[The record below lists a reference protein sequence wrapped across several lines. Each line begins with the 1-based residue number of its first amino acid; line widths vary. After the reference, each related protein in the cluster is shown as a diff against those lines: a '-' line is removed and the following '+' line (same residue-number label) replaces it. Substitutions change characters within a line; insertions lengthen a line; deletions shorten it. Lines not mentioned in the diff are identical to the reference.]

1 MTMKFKRIKLGIVL
15 LSLFSTIFC
24 NASDISINNN
34 PQNKVII
41 FGNSKIMI
49 TLDYNGKCNISKLD
63 VNHQNVISDK
73 SGIYSEI
80 RTSAVTYSTLKLA
93 ASPKIKTQKNTVT
106 LSGIRYGGDNS
117 PINEVWTFLITETD
131 IRFDIERTVSKPLVA
146 EEVSFPVFNFN
157 SINTWNAAFLGNGGV
172 AWFYL
177 FNEKLCTYGVHTDYS
192 AFWNNKKNV
201 GLKINSSANGKQIA
215 FKYSRSNEDKL
226 IYSIAVSDKELV
238 PRYDADTKR
247 RRFIRQKTDV
257 WDSFTINTG
266 KYNQTITLTPT
277 DYSEEYNRGNLVGVD
292 GDKIKNLLNTIAR
305 IGVID
310 SKHYGA
316 NSWHT
321 PYGPICLHEQYIGQL
336 GMAINDPNYINGY
349 KECLDYYRD
358 NAVKSN
364 GRVFARWAYDNSD
377 MMQGEVTPLGFYE
390 AQWGYLFDS
399 NTDMAINV
407 SESYNLSGDIDWVRK
422 HKKSCETTL
431 EYLLKRDSN
440 NNNLVE
446 MMTDSHT
453 EKKSSDWI
461 DIMWASFENAFVNAK
476 LYYALTLWSDVE
488 KQLGDNEKALY
499 YADYAAK
506 LKISFNKPIEEGGF
520 WDNKNKWYVHWRDKD
535 NTIHGNNLVT
545 PVNFMAIA
553 YGICD
558 YPSRQNSILNKIESQ
573 MNMENMFFWPICL
586 YPYQTEEGLDYQFPF
601 PYYENGDLF
610 LSWGGLG
617 VESYAKVNPDLALKY
632 VENLL
637 TQYDKDGLAFQRY
650 SRISQKGEG
659 DDILAGNSLAV
670 VGLYKAIYGI
680 NPLYNRLYLDPHLP
694 AKLSGTELIY
704 NFRNDKLKIRLAT
717 DNYSVSNNQFKIT
730 SKREFGFYSNKNE
743 LFYFNSNNNHFSIA
757 AKTEEKTNLSLEILK
772 CETDEITWNQVIS
785 EIEKKI
791 SYTISNLEK
800 NSNYSVTVD
809 NKVILTLNSG
819 NNGTIKFDYKS
830 AGNVNNSEGKNGY
843 SVMKL

>member
-1 MTMKFKRIKLGIVL
+1 MKFKRIKLGIVL

>member
-819 NNGTIKFDYKS
+819 NDGTIKFDYKS

>member
-117 PINEVWTFLITETD
+117 PVNEVWTFLITETD

-819 NNGTIKFDYKS
+819 NDGTIKFDYKS